1 MAAPSRRLVVPIEGN
16 PPASLHPSTSTSRSG
31 IRHPWA
37 VWSLLLA
44 WFFGNVPAGAAL
56 GALAWAGGARHFNH
70 QAQLREEVAG
80 LLGHQRPAAAVR
92 HRLAGQATL
101 PLPLPSPAPV
111 EKRFEAYFTAG
122 LAWAVILVRDLEH
135 QPRTVSRPNR
145 ERTEPLLEPPRVF
158 AAV

>member
-1 MAAPSRRLVVPIEGN
+1 MH
-16 PPASLHPSTSTSRSG
+16 PPTTTSRSG
-31 IRHPWA
+31 IRHSWA

-56 GALAWAGGARHFNH
+56 GALAWAGGALHFNH
-70 QAQLREEVAG
+70 QAQLRDEVAG
-80 LLGHQRPAAAVR
+80 LLGHPRPAAAVR

-101 PLPLPSPAPV
+101 PLPHPAPAPV
-111 EKRFEAYFTAG
+111 EKRFEATVTAG
-122 LAWAVILVRDLEH
+122 PGWAVISVRDLDH

-145 ERTEPLLEPPRVF
+145 DRTEPLLEPPRVF